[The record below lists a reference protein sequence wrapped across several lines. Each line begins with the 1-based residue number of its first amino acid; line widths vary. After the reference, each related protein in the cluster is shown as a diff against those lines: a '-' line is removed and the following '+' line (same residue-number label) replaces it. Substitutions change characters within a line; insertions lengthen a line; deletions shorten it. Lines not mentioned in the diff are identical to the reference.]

1 MSKIMNYASE
11 WLERCGY
18 ELGYH
23 ETMMPDI
30 GHLEMVAEYEIP
42 VWKYMGY
49 KTEKGFYSTT
59 GKIMPF
65 KSIKEVIQEYKMD
78 EKEYWEGKIK
88 SNMEGTI

>member
-1 MSKIMNYASE
+1 MSKIMQHAQD
-11 WLERCGY
+11 WLDKYGY
-18 ELGYH
+18 KLGYN
-23 ETMMPDI
+23 MRLMPKME
-30 GHLEMVAEYEIP
+30 HLKIVSIHKIP

-49 KTEKGFYSTT
+49 KTEKGFYSIT

-65 KSIKEVIQEYKMD
+65 KSIKEVIEEYKMG

>member
-49 KTEKGFYSTT
+49 KTERGFYSTS
-59 GKIMPF
+59 GKIKPF
-65 KSIKEVIQEYKMD
+65 RAVGDIIKEHEMD
-78 EKEYWEGKIK
+78 KKEYWEGK
-88 SNMEGTI
+88 

>member
-1 MSKIMNYASE
+1 MSKIMEWAQE
-11 WLERCGY
+11 WLDNCGD
-18 ELGYH
+18 ELGYN
-23 ETMMPDI
+23 MKLMPKMEHI
-30 GHLEMVAEYEIP
+30 KIVSIHKIP

-65 KSIKEVIQEYKMD
+65 KSIKEVIEEYKMG